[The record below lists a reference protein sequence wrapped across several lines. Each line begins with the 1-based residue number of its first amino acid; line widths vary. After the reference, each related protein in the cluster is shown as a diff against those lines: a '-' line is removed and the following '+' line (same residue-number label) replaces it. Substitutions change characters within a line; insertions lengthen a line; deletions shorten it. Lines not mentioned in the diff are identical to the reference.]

1 MQKYAVAP
9 APLEETVTIED
20 ITPRD
25 SKARR
30 LSDSGHLSG
39 SGSGPMA
46 PDATEAVT
54 QMVRNVVFGQET
66 GSPKFLEPGGKAHST
81 TSSTR
86 TWQFGVGG
94 KAHST
99 TSSNPP
105 PILMNLPPPL
115 PQTL

>member
-9 APLEETVTIED
+9 APLEEIDTIY
-20 ITPRD
+20 
-25 SKARR
+25 
-30 LSDSGHLSG
+30 
-39 SGSGPMA
+39 MA
-46 PDATEAVT
+46 PAATEAVT

-99 TSSNPP
+99 TSSNPA

>member
-9 APLEETVTIED
+9 APLEEIDTIY
-20 ITPRD
+20 
-25 SKARR
+25 
-30 LSDSGHLSG
+30 
-39 SGSGPMA
+39 MA
-46 PDATEAVT
+46 PAATEAVT